1 MFKMS
6 LLDACALIWFV
17 ICWAAYA
24 YYGDYRGRG
33 PKGFVGVSHEL
44 RMQWMREV
52 IARENR
58 IVDASLVG
66 NLMSSVSFFASTTM
80 IIIGGI
86 MALLGSADRAIEA
99 TSELPFA
106 RETSRDLWELKVL
119 LLMAL
124 FVYAFFKFTWAIR
137 QFNILSILIGAAPR
151 EGARVEDHTQYV
163 EEAGKVNALA
173 GDEFNRGIRAYY
185 FGLAALTWFIQP
197 WLFLC
202 VTTLVVVVLYR
213 RDFSSQALDALRG
226 AASASNADK
235 S

>member
-1 MFKMS
+1 MFRMS
-6 LLDACALIWFV
+6 LLDAFALVWFV
-17 ICWAAYA
+17 ACWAAYA

-44 RMQWMREV
+44 RIQWMRE
-52 IARENR
+52 IIGRENR

-80 IIIGGI
+80 LIIGGL
-86 MALLGSADRAIEA
+86 MAILGSGERAIEA

-119 LLMAL
+119 LLLAL
-124 FVYAFFKFTWAIR
+124 FVYAFFKFTWSIR
-137 QFNILSILIGAAPR
+137 QFNMLSILIGAAPHDA
-151 EGARVEDHTQYV
+151 ARVEDHAQFID
-163 EEAGKVNALA
+163 EAGKVNALA

-185 FGLAALTWFIQP
+185 FGLATLTWFIQP

-213 RDFSSQALDALRG
+213 RDFSSQTLRALRG
-226 AASASNADK
+226 AASAARADK
-235 S
+235 G